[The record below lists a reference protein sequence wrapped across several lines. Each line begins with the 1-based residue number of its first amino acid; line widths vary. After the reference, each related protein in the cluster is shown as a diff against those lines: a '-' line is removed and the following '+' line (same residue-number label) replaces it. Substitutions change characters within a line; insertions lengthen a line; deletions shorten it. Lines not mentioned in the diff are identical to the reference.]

1 MSPMDT
7 PPVGVTNAPVQV
19 TTNPAFL
26 HDRYLLK
33 RQLLKLVGAS
43 FNIYDPGGTQVLQ
56 ANQKG
61 FKLKEDIRLLG
72 GPGLQQE
79 LVGIFARQVM
89 DFSAA
94 YDVVDLTT
102 NTKIGALRRKGFRSI
117 VRDEWLVLDPW
128 DREIGKVIEDSM
140 ALALVRRFLT
150 NLVPQN
156 YDLLLGTTR
165 AVDLKQNFNPFSYHL
180 NVVFEVPATQ
190 FDRRVGLATAV
201 LIAAIEGRQRG

>member
-1 MSPMDT
+1 MDM
-7 PPVGVTNAPVQV
+7 PPTVRESMPVP
-19 TTNPAFL
+19 TAAHPAFL

-43 FNIYDPGGTQVLQ
+43 FNLYDPSGTQVLQ

-61 FKLKEDIRLLG
+61 FKLKEDIRILG

-89 DFSAA
+89 DFSGA
-94 YDVVDLTT
+94 YDVVDLATQ
-102 NTKIGALRRKGFRSI
+102 TKIGALRRKGLSSI
-117 VRDEWLVLDPW
+117 VRDEWIVLDPW
-128 DREIGKVIEDSM
+128 DREIGKVVEDSM

-156 YDLLLGTTR
+156 YDLMLGTQR

-180 NVVFEVPATQ
+180 NVIFEVPYAQ
-190 FDRRVGLATAV
+190 FDRRLGIAASV
-201 LIAAIEGRQRG
+201 LLAAIEGRQNN

>member
-1 MSPMDT
+1 MDT
-7 PPVGVTNAPVQV
+7 PPTELLKTPEPH
-19 TTNPAFL
+19 PAFL

-43 FNIYDPGGTQVLQ
+43 FNLYDPGGTQVLQ

-61 FKLKEDIRLLG
+61 FKLKEDIRILG

-79 LVGIFARQVM
+79 LVGIFARQIM

-94 YDVVDLTT
+94 YDIVDLTT
-102 NTKIGALRRKGFRSI
+102 NTKIGAMRRKGLSSL

-128 DREIGKVIEDSM
+128 DREIGKVIEDSL
-140 ALALVRRFLT
+140 ALALVRRLLS

-156 YDLLLGTTR
+156 YDLLLGSSR

-180 NVVFEVPATQ
+180 NVIFEVPSAQ
-190 FDRRVGLATAV
+190 FDRRMGVAAAV
-201 LIAAIEGRQRG
+201 LLAAIEGRQRS

>member
-1 MSPMDT
+1 MET
-7 PPVGVTNAPVQV
+7 PPPATENLPVQPTLDRV
-19 TTNPAFL
+19 FL

-43 FNIYDPGGTQVLQ
+43 FNLYDPSGTQVLQ

-61 FKLKEDIRLLG
+61 FKLKEDIRILG
-72 GPGLQQE
+72 GAGLKEE
-79 LVGIFARQVM
+79 LVGIFARQVI

-102 NTKIGALRRKGFRSI
+102 NTKIGAFRRKGFQSI

-128 DREIGKVIEDSM
+128 DREIGKVIEDSL

-150 NLVPQN
+150 ALVPQN
-156 YDLLLGTTR
+156 YDLLIGSGR

-180 NVVFEVPATQ
+180 NVVFDVPATQ
-190 FDRRVGLATAV
+190 FDRRIGLAAAV
-201 LIAAIEGRQRG
+201 LLAAIEGRQKGG